1 MIPQQSYPE
10 FGDTAFP
17 VPLPTSTVPAR
28 SGNDDAVEL
37 PGAVSPVASGV
48 AVALEQITIKA
59 GGQTLLKDVS
69 TAFPAGKVSV
79 VIGPSGVGKSLL
91 LKLIAGLL
99 DEDAAKVEV
108 SGQFK
113 LQPTGDATMKPRVGV
128 VFQQFALFDE
138 LSPKGNVRLAAS
150 QSRGR
155 TTKAQADKLLEDLG
169 VPTDRQTALLSGGQR
184 QRLAVARTLAS
195 GVDVI
200 LYDEPTSGLDAAAGQ
215 QVAGLIRE
223 TNQKLSQTAI
233 VVTHDVE
240 IIPTVADHVFFFD
253 PSQQTLL
260 EIARDDWPAVRQK
273 LLDTRVPARPTQPQ
287 TFGKRLLRLAGTAFT
302 KTSRVTETIAM
313 LPLALLPAWK
323 NPTWGLRFFLHYAR
337 LVAGPSS
344 WIYLALAGVIIGYVT
359 TYFTFRFLPFSS
371 YTEPLL
377 VENLLG
383 AMGFALYRIL
393 VPVLATVLIAARC
406 SAAVSADIGGKSY
419 GGQLAAMRT
428 LGMSPGRYL
437 FTPILWA
444 FLIGTPLL
452 VGIGYA
458 FAAVTSLIVFTFTES
473 GYGPD
478 FWNLHFHREL
488 TTANSAW
495 FVGTGWLLAK
505 TLLCGLCSAVVTYHL
520 SRRPKHSTA
529 DVSRTITSV
538 ILWTTLLV
546 LFVHFGFAFVEFE

>member
-1 MIPQQSYPE
+1 VSDNSNP
-10 FGDTAFP
+10 
-17 VPLPTSTVPAR
+17 TVPQ
-28 SGNDDAVEL
+28 VL
-37 PGAVSPVASGV
+37 PPSSGV
-48 AVALEQITIKA
+48 AVVLDNVGMQA
-59 GGQTLLKDVS
+59 GGLALLNNVS
-69 TAFPAGKVSV
+69 TTFPAGKVSV

-91 LKLIAGLL
+91 LKRIAGLL
-99 DEDAAKVEV
+99 DEDESAVSV
-108 SGQFK
+108 SGGVK
-113 LQPTGDATMKPRVGV
+113 LKQISESNARPRVGV

-138 LSPKGNVRLAAS
+138 LSPQANVRLAAS

-155 TTKAQADKLLEDLG
+155 TTRKQADQLLVDLG
-169 VPTDRQTALLSGGQR
+169 VPTDRKTALLSGGQR

-200 LYDEPTSGLDAAAGQ
+200 LYDEPTSGLDAAASQ
-215 QVAGLIRE
+215 QVAQLIRS
-223 TNQKLSQTAI
+223 TNEKLSQTAV
-233 VVTHDVE
+233 VVTHDVD

-253 PSQQTLL
+253 AAAQNLIEVPR
-260 EIARDDWPAVRQK
+260 EDWPSVRQR
-273 LLDTRVPARPTQPQ
+273 LLDTTIPERPASGVSWGQKTLHV
-287 TFGKRLLRLAGTAFT
+287 TGTVFAKTARLAESIVQAP
-302 KTSRVTETIAM
+302 V
-313 LPLALLPAWK
+313 ALLPLWK
-323 NPTWGLRFFLHYAR
+323 NPVWGLRFFLHYAR

-344 WIYLALAGVIIGYVT
+344 WVYLALAGVIIGYVS
-359 TYFTFRFLPFSS
+359 TYFTFRFLPFSQF
-371 YTEPLL
+371 TQPLL

-393 VPVLATVLIAARC
+393 VPVLATILIAARC

-419 GGQLAAMRT
+419 GGQLAAMHT
-428 LGMSPGRYL
+428 LGMKPRAYL

-444 FLIGTPLL
+444 FLLGTPLL
-452 VGIGYA
+452 VGIAYV
-458 FAAVTSLIVFTFTES
+458 FAAITSLVVFTFTES

-488 TTANSAW
+488 TEDGLGW
-495 FVGTGWLLAK
+495 FVGTRWLLAK
-505 TLLCGLCSAVVTYHL
+505 TLLCGFVSTVVTYHL